1 MNAGNNELSALV
13 EAAYRHALSGRL
25 VQAEALVV
33 QARQCR
39 PLREGAQES
48 VEVMLIEGVVHTYK
62 GEVDAARDRFRR
74 VAALG
79 TLMPADSDAAAH
91 AWGWQALLEYNRG
104 DVLAA
109 ADCVG
114 RACADPARARPLTR
128 LRVAVNAAL
137 LCEYAGQQGAARGWL
152 AAARAVAP
160 ACGVPGITGV
170 IAYDLAAVRLSEA
183 AVQHLRRPTPTDAAR
198 ALLLQVQSAIH
209 FDAATGVQVQ
219 APLHDIVQAMA
230 LRLLGQPADAIPLL
244 ERYIAQARCVA
255 AADLQSAQVEL
266 VACRLAADPAHDHPA
281 LETDLEAALWQIA
294 DPGERAHAADL
305 LGRLAER
312 RRDADAAGR
321 WQAVAD
327 AFLAE
332 HDARRTALADRL
344 AALALTVVPPAWAR
358 PGNAPP

>member
-1 MNAGNNELSALV
+1 MNAGNQELSALV

-25 VQAEALVV
+25 AQAEALVV

-79 TLMPADSDAAAH
+79 TLMPAGSDAAAH

-137 LCEYAGQQGAARGWL
+137 LCEFAGQQGAARGWL
-152 AAARAVAP
+152 AAARTVAP
-160 ACGVPGITGV
+160 ACGLPGITGV
-170 IAYDLAAVRLSEA
+170 IAYDLAAVRLNEA
-183 AVQHLRRPTPTDAAR
+183 AVQHLRRPTPPDEAR
-198 ALLLQVQSAIH
+198 ALLLQVRSAMH

-230 LRLLGQPADAIPLL
+230 LRLLGQPAEAIPLL

-255 AADLQSAQVEL
+255 EADLLSAGLEL
-266 VACRLAADPAHDHPA
+266 ADCRLAADPAHHDPA
-281 LETDLEAALWQIA
+281 LEADLEAALQQLA

-305 LGRLAER
+305 LGRLAR
-312 RRDADAAGR
+312 RRGDTGAATRWHALADEA
-321 WQAVAD
+321 
-327 AFLAE
+327 LAL
-332 HDARRTALADRL
+332 HDTRRAALADRL

-358 PGNAPP
+358 PGMPPS